1 MFKKLK
7 QAARAAGKEFYLEER
22 TRHPNVTIRQPHGF
36 TRLWPGSKSGI
47 HLAELSENIESGVK
61 IARNHKIL
69 TSFCHKAANGG

>member
-47 HLAELSENIESGVK
+47 HLAGLSETIEFEVK
-61 IARNHKIL
+61 NRPKSQNSHH
-69 TSFCHKAANGG
+69 FYYRPQNRG